1 MAILGTDVVLYYVY
15 DGTVL
20 IPFAAA
26 KNCSFD
32 TSNDIVETSSGSN
45 GWFANSAIDTSSWTV
60 KCDGLIVNGD
70 FEPKLMFDAQLART
84 PIFIRL
90 TIATSPSYYIG
101 GTTNIVSINN
111 TGQVENTA
119 TYSISLQGTGRYTI
133 T

>member
-1 MAILGTDVVLYYVY
+1 MAILGTNVVLYYWN
-15 DGTVL
+15 GSTA

-32 TSNDIVETSSGSN
+32 TSNNIVQTSSSSN
-45 GWFANSAIDTSSWTV
+45 GWFANSAIDISSWTV

-84 PIFIRL
+84 PILIRL
-90 TIATSPSYYIG
+90 TIGTSPSYMIA

-111 TGQVENTA
+111 TGQVESTA

>member
-1 MAILGTDVVLYYVY
+1 MAILGTNVVLYYWN
-15 DGTVL
+15 GSTS

-26 KNCSFD
+26 KNFSFD
-32 TSNDIVETSSGSN
+32 TSNDIVQTSSGSN
-45 GWFANSAIDTSSWTV
+45 GWLANFAIDTSSWTV
-60 KCDGLIVNGD
+60 KCDGLIVNGN

-84 PIFIRL
+84 PILIRL
-90 TIATSPSYYIG
+90 TIGTSPSYMIA

-111 TGQVENTA
+111 TGQVESTA